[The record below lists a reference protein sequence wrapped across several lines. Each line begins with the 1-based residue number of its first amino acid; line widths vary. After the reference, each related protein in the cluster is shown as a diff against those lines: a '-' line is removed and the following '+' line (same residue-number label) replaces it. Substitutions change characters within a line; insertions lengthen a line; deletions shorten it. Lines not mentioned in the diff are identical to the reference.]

1 MTWTTRYVDDDAVP
15 FLVDDGT
22 GRAYVDPD
30 GSDLV
35 LSSGDEIIVEAGDAP
50 PANVSR
56 FLDRET
62 SLGEVASRRRRY
74 REVRLGVG
82 EPVLVAGHADPASDA
97 PGDEAVACTV
107 TADGDASTRFYITD
121 DPSQGVTRRLLQEV
135 FVYLLVA
142 LLLFSAAGYL
152 YVT

>member
-1 MTWTTRYVDDDAVP
+1 MTWSTRYADDDAVP

-30 GSDLV
+30 GADLV
-35 LSSGDEIIVEAGDAP
+35 LSSGDEVVVEAGETP
-50 PANVSR
+50 PENISR
-56 FLDRET
+56 FLERET
-62 SLGEVASRRRRY
+62 SLGEVGSRRRRY
-74 REVRLGVG
+74 KEARIAVG
-82 EPVLVAGHADPASDA
+82 DPILVAGHADPSATPDDHAATSSI
-97 PGDEAVACTV
+97 
-107 TADGDASTRFYITD
+107 TAGGDASTRFYVTD

-135 FVYLLVA
+135 LVYLLVA